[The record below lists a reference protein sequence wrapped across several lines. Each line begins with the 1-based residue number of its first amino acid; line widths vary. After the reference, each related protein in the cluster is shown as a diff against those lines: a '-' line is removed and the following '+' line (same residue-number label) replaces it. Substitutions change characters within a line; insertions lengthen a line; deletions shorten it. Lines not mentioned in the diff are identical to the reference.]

1 MEPKEVIEES
11 WDKKKIVIA
20 TLVVFAVGFGG
31 LEAKKYFLDQ
41 NQTVPPST
49 ESNSTKAVQ
58 GVSTANED
66 NSDAETSQSLPIQ
79 SFSPQ
84 TVQTDVQKKIETI
97 TQEVTKLSVTE
108 IASSSPQ
115 IQKIMEDLKALEQ
128 YPRNQAKD
136 TCLNICSNL

>member
-1 MEPKEVIEES
+1 MQPTEVIEES
-11 WDKKKIVIA
+11 WDKKKIII
-20 TLVVFAVGFGG
+20 TTVVLLAVGFGV

-41 NQTVPPST
+41 NQTMPPATSV
-49 ESNSTKAVQ
+49 SNASKAVA
-58 GVSTANED
+58 GVSTADEED
-66 NSDAETSQSLPIQ
+66 ETPQSLPIQ

-84 TVQTDVQKKIETI
+84 TVQADVQKKINTI

-128 YPRNQAKD
+128 YPRNQVKD
-136 TCLNICSNL
+136 TCVKMCSNL